1 MDFFQVKE
9 FHLTLVVIVLLR
21 TLPLNVLQI
30 LTRASERFLKFLQK
44 LQVSKEIVDMV
55 LKSTLE
61 HAIKRTWQLDFVQ
74 QEALTQGPDPWT
86 QTVSS
91 LMGRQAQRSCVTLPA
106 FLDWTP
112 RTRLPLWLSGKEF
125 ACHYKWCGFELS
137 VRKTPG
143 EGNGNPL

>member
-61 HAIKRTWQLDFVQ
+61 HAIKRT
-74 QEALTQGPDPWT
+74 
-86 QTVSS
+86 
-91 LMGRQAQRSCVTLPA
+91 
-106 FLDWTP
+106 
-112 RTRLPLWLSGKEF
+112 
-125 ACHYKWCGFELS
+125 
-137 VRKTPG
+137 
-143 EGNGNPL
+143 